1 MKQSSTAKAS
11 APVVAPV
18 PRVKLQP
25 TSAPLS
31 KHAPASA
38 SASYAPRS
46 CSRFIYCV

>member
-38 SASYAPRS
+38 SYAPRS